1 MDGFGIQSDIRNVD
15 VPRPKQH
22 TMKPC
27 GKLPWPFPVVD
38 GVRTEDSVRLMQAR
52 HVKIRPDVNDFE
64 DAPL

>member
-22 TMKPC
+22 TV

-38 GVRTEDSVRLMQAR
+38 GVRTEDSVRLMQAK
-52 HVKIRPDVNDFE
+52 HVKIAPDLNDIE

>member
-22 TMKPC
+22 TVK
-27 GKLPWPFPVVD
+27 KTPWPFPIRD